1 MRAEIATSAEDVHV
15 RSLTFLP
22 TPQMQVL
29 MLGFQINL
37 GELANSRR
45 YIQNPQRIKTDYTG
59 LPWWSSG

>member
-45 YIQNPQRIKTDYTG
+45 
-59 LPWWSSG
+59 